1 MRRKVHFQNLT
12 RVTDMKHKTIPIF
25 IPHMGCPNDCSF
37 CNQRKIT
44 GASTTVTKEIV
55 DEQIAKALSTISSD
69 EDFTEIGFFGGS
81 FTGIEKDIQ
90 NEFLSV
96 AKKYVDMG
104 KLQAI
109 RLSTRPDYID
119 DDILK
124 NLKDFGVTT
133 IELGAQS
140 MDDDVLIK
148 NRRGHTEKDT
158 IAASNLIKKYGIK
171 LGLQMMT
178 GLYGDSDETC
188 MKSLEKIIALKPDCV
203 RIYPTLVLRDTYLDE
218 LYKAGK
224 YTPQTLDDAVS
235 LCADLKERFDEENIP
250 VIRIGLMASDNIN
263 PDVDVVAGPYHP
275 SVGELVM
282 SEIYFRRI
290 LKQLKGDAKILVNK
304 KDISAFVGNKKR
316 NIEKLKSVGFDVTFK
331 ADDNIQE
338 GEFKIF

>member
-1 MRRKVHFQNLT
+1 MQRKVHFQNLA
-12 RVTDMKHKTIPIF
+12 RVTEMKHKTIPIF

-44 GASTTVTKEIV
+44 GASTTVTKEMV
-55 DEQIAKALSTISSD
+55 NSQIEEALSTVSLG

-90 NEFLSV
+90 NDFLSV

-104 KLQAI
+104 KVQAI

-119 DDILK
+119 DGILK
-124 NLKDFGVTT
+124 NLKSFGVTT

-140 MDDDVLIK
+140 MDDGVLIK
-148 NRRGHTEKDT
+148 NRRGHMEKDT
-158 IAASNLIKKYGIK
+158 IAASNLIKKYGIN

-188 MKSLEKIIALKPDCV
+188 INSLEKIIALKPDCV

-224 YTPQTLDDAVS
+224 YTPQTLDDAVN

-304 KDISAFVGNKKR
+304 KYISAFVGNKKR
-316 NIEKLKSVGFDVTFK
+316 NIEKFKSVGFSVAFK

-338 GEFKIF
+338 GEFKIL